1 MLNPI
6 FHFTNE
12 IKCIAFFKG
21 LKILSLSIWMLAFW
35 FCSSFSSGKGKRQEL
50 CTGSPLLSW
59 YVSWHFSGMNYE
71 NPKPISLLL
80 CALSCSILRWSMF
93 CSCLYLLVKIV
104 LVTLLLPFLNMKLT
118 AIILPVFTRKAF
130 SKRELLIIKCFNSE
144 KEAKIHAQ
152 ETVDKNEHTKTTKW
166 VPTAVADWVSF
177 WERSRFQPKCT
188 FPFQWFLHKK
198 LLWYSSPNHLRLK
211 FLFLF

>member
-1 MLNPI
+1 MNQI

-12 IKCIAFFKG
+12 IKRVAFLKG
-21 LKILSLSIWMLAFW
+21 LKIFLSLSILMLTFW
-35 FCSSFSSGKGKRQEL
+35 FCSSFSSGEDKRQECAQALL
-50 CTGSPLLSW
+50 CYPDMSPGISLVWIMKTLSLFHCFS
-59 YVSWHFSGMNYE
+59 VHFLVPYWGDPCSAVVYTCLS
-71 NPKPISLLL
+71 KLFLLL
-80 CALSCSILRWSMF
+80 CFYYFW
-93 CSCLYLLVKIV
+93 
-104 LVTLLLPFLNMKLT
+104 NMKLT

-152 ETVDKNEHTKTTKW
+152 ETVDKNAHIKTTKW
-166 VPTAVADWVSF
+166 VPAAVADWVSF

-188 FPFQWFLHKK
+188 CPFQWFLHKK
-198 LLWYSSPNHLRLK
+198 LLWYSLSNHLRLK